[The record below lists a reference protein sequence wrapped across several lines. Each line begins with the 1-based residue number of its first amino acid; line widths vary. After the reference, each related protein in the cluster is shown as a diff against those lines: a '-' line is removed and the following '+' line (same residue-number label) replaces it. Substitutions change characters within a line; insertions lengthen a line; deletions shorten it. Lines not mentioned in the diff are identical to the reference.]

1 MRAAFH
7 PSSAAREL
15 EHRLDLL
22 SEHALTLHSRTEIRI
37 VQLSTAHLANA
48 IQHLF
53 LSIGEVLFQPPLE
66 QLSNS
71 VWQTHHHIARVSSPR
86 LSSSPDDRRDFM
98 IR

>member
-1 MRAAFH
+1 MRAELH
-7 PSSAAREL
+7 PRSAAREL

-22 SEHALTLHSRTEIRI
+22 SEHALTLHPRTEVRI

-53 LSIGEVLFQPPLE
+53 LSIGKVLFQPPLE

-86 LSSSPDDRRDFM
+86 LSRRLDDRRDFV